1 MTAIERI
8 EELIAPPLADM
19 GYALVRVQLSG
30 AKGSPRLQVMAERHD
45 GAAMTVEDCAQISRA
60 ISPILDV
67 ADPIASAYTLE
78 VSSPGIDRP
87 LTRAAD
93 FDRFAG
99 FEAKLESARP
109 IEGRRRFRGKLEGTA
124 DGAVRILTDGTEY
137 RVPLAEVQKAQLVIT
152 DELLAAAAAE
162 KDRTEP

>member
-1 MTAIERI
+1 MTAIQRI
-8 EELIAPPLADM
+8 EELIAPTLEDM

-30 AKGSPRLQVMAERHD
+30 GKGTPRLQVMAERHD
-45 GAAMTVEDCAQISRA
+45 GQAMTVEDCAAISRA

-67 ADPIASAYTLE
+67 EDPITSAYTLE

-87 LTRAAD
+87 LVKPAD

-109 IEGRRRFRGKLEGTA
+109 VDGRRRFHGRLQGTA
-124 DGAVRILTDGTEY
+124 DGAVRILTEGTEY
-137 RVPLAEVQKAQLVIT
+137 RVPLAEVQKARLVIT

-162 KDRTEP
+162 KNRTEP